1 MKYKVG
7 NKVRIKSLDWYNQNK
22 TSDHGYID
30 CGAMPF
36 VNYMAEFCGKIV
48 TISYINSRDKC
59 YEIEEDDGENGWTDE
74 MIEGIVKETLIER
87 VDDKG
92 LPFNE
97 WLSHKGAFHVP
108 DGYELRDENGNIINT
123 KKIVL
128 EKKERYPKTYEECS
142 LINDCE
148 DRIPLRIIG
157 EFTRLINA
165 RNAYWKIAGDEMGLG
180 KSWEPDYK
188 NPDIDLYVIINIYN
202 QVEKA
207 KYGYG
212 FQQCV
217 FTFPTAEMR
226 DAFYE
231 NFKDLIE
238 QCKELL

>member
-1 MKYKVG
+1 MALKYKVG
-7 NKVRIKSLDWYNQNK
+7 NKVRIKSIDWYNQNK

-36 VNYMAEFCGKIV
+36 VYSMAEFCGKIV

-148 DRIPLRIIG
+148 DKIPLRIIG

-165 RNAYWKIAGDEMGLG
+165 RNAYWKIAGDW
-180 KSWEPDYK
+180 KPDYM
-188 NPDIDLYVIINIYN
+188 NPTKESMYFIFCNGINI
-202 QVEKA
+202 EKGQGL
-207 KYGYG
+207 Y
-212 FQQCV
+212 
-217 FTFPTAEMR
+217 PTNKVLIFSTEEMR

-231 NFKDLIE
+231 NFKELIE